1 MKKELLDIIAC
12 PQCKGKVELAE
23 DQKSLLCQNCQLSYA
38 IRDNIPIMIIE
49 EAEPVSSE
57 ISSEQSV

>member
-23 DQKSLLCQNCQLSYA
+23 DQQALLCQSCQLSYA

-49 EAEPVSSE
+49 EAQP
-57 ISSEQSV
+57 ISSERSA

>member
-12 PQCKGKVELAE
+12 PKCKGKVELAQ
-23 DQKSLLCQNCQLSYA
+23 DQQALLCHNCQLSYA

-49 EAEPVSSE
+49 EAQP
-57 ISSEQSV
+57 ISSEQPA

>member
-12 PQCKGKVELAE
+12 PQCKGKVEINENQDA
-23 DQKSLLCQNCQLSYA
+23 LLCHACQLSYA

-49 EAEPVSSE
+49 EAKPVKPVK
-57 ISSEQSV
+57 QSA